1 MQRHHDCYEGR
12 RCRIFDNMRA
22 DISPETK
29 ETVGMKKANRMSQ
42 ILAPLSIGATIAF
55 LSFLH
60 FQTVDAH
67 PLFHELTQRLY
78 YLPIIYSAWR
88 YGLKGGLGAGLS
100 SVLFFLPHMTEH
112 LHEPEVYHNQTAE
125 MILFLAIGIV
135 TGLLADAQKREHRRY
150 EQAVG
155 QLLLADRLASLG
167 QLSAGLVHE
176 IRNPLASIKGAA
188 EALESE
194 IPLGSRKR
202 AFLDAIASEANRLNT
217 LVTDFLTF
225 ARPRTPE
232 LLATQP
238 NAVIRSVVSLTS
250 REFQRRQLSLVT
262 HVDAAVPETLMDGE
276 QVKQAL
282 LNLVINAIQAT
293 PAGGIITL
301 SSSLSSGCVR
311 LTVQDSGP
319 GIPASVKHQLFTP
332 FVTTKEGGTGLGL
345 AIAFSLVKQ
354 HGGTINAS
362 DAPGGGSVFQ
372 IEMPLRSCAKAKR
385 VRAAAAEM
393 AVAS

>member
-1 MQRHHDCYEGR
+1 MQSESRKNQVLVTLG
-12 RCRIFDNMRA
+12 
-22 DISPETK
+22 
-29 ETVGMKKANRMSQ
+29 V
-42 ILAPLSIGATIAF
+42 GATIAF

-60 FQTVDAH
+60 FQAVDTH
-67 PLFHELTQRLY
+67 PLLHELTQRLY
-78 YLPIIYSAWR
+78 YLPIVYAAWR
-88 YGLKGGLGAGLS
+88 YGLRGGLGAGLT

-135 TGLLADAQKREHRRY
+135 TGVLADAQKREHLRY
-150 EQAVG
+150 ERAVG
-155 QLLLADRLASLG
+155 QLLLGDRLASLG

-176 IRNPLASIKGAA
+176 IRNPLASITGAA
-188 EALESE
+188 EALDSE
-194 IPLGSRKR
+194 IPRGSGKR
-202 AFLDAIASEANRLNT
+202 AFLDAITSEVNRLNT

-232 LLATQP
+232 LLATHP

-262 HVDAAVPETLMDGE
+262 HLDDALPETMMDGE
-276 QVKQAL
+276 QIKQAL
-282 LNLVINAIQAT
+282 LNLLINAIQAT
-293 PAGGIITL
+293 PPGGRITL
-301 SSSLSSGCVR
+301 SSSLSNGSVR
-311 LTVQDSGP
+311 LAVQDSGP
-319 GIPASVKHQLFTP
+319 GVPTSVKKQIFTP

-354 HGGTINAS
+354 HGGTIDTS
-362 DAPGGGSVFQ
+362 DAAGGGAMFQ
-372 IEMPLRSCAKAKR
+372 IEMPLRPCAKAKR
-385 VRAAAAEM
+385 LLATASKV